1 MTKKMDTGV
10 PELNPIPVVAT
21 WYHIG
26 IDFVGP
32 LKHKSTQGN
41 CYILTVAD
49 YFSKFVQAFAC
60 SNKESSTVFSALFKL
75 FMQFGLPRVITS
87 DQGSEFNNRLDKKLM
102 KMMKIDHRLT
112 TPYHPQANGLVERFN
127 QTIQNML
134 VKFVNE
140 KKELWEDYLDTC
152 VFAYNTSKH
161 ESSKYCPF
169 AVMFGQQAL
178 LPVEIQY
185 PKEEDIVQHLD
196 HNDEVIEQH
205 FIHQTKVAQIV
216 KENILTA
223 QKRQKQVYD
232 RKHHN
237 PATFKVG
244 ALVLRKDMKRKKRA
258 GGKMDYKWQGPY
270 KVVKSVGKG
279 IFQILN
285 TNDIKQTLKVHGTHM
300 KLFYPPKK
308 ATGCISTSHDES
320 DNSGNTSV
328 RSGKGSISHDP
339 SASVSDKEPCNSIS
353 QYDDNI
359 KTDQIEE
366 DNTSVVTHNTCTHT
380 SKSHNPTVSIISH
393 EPSATKS
400 DKDPILTSQCDEDT
414 KTKILDQMD
423 DGNISV
429 LLHAR
434 TSHDQSDSSS
444 RTSISYDPSSIMS
457 DKEPSY
463 PSLISRWDEED
474 ITHCKNLVRMNK
486 EQGHNVS
493 VAINVNC
500 PLVYSSPKQ
509 AGGYFP
515 EFGSF
520 SAPALSPIYSQKLEH
535 NEFKI
540 KPTSDKGKRVVDM
553 IFSPPKHIVTKRK
566 LNFSD
571 SPDTNSVKPLRRR
584 RKLIK
589 RCEEFQKNTIT
600 KPPTIAEPSVVA
612 PMIATTTETVESKI
626 TATPNVTATMSTAVT
641 GMINTAGANNGSII
655 PLTAYDQ
662 LKAIWKRKPCYVIKA
677 RFGHLAIH
685 QGSFHNLK
693 GNNWLNDEIVN
704 GYLRMLVE
712 LRNDS
717 FAVLSQTI
725 TAWVNRSK
733 SGKSSHL
740 LSKAINMEEKKFYYI
755 DPLGPSRAIRGAY
768 TGLKRF
774 FAMTYNCVGQ
784 DNISLDKFELI
795 QLKKGV
801 QKPGDS
807 FNCGVLS
814 LKIAEQLLNFNR
826 IDEDAILQMNMK
838 KARIDIGTALLTN
851 SIDMTE
857 RCIMCGR
864 SEESFQHEDY
874 TDRWIQCGN
883 CNAWV
888 HVICS
893 GVTVDDPSAPSYE
906 FNCIDCVKQRKDF
919 TH

>member
-1 MTKKMDTGV
+1 MTPVKVRYILDPKEKERILRGCHVHPTSGHMGTKKTQARITERYMWQGVGKDVKAFVKECDVCQRMTKKMDTGV

-169 AVMFGQQAL
+169 AVMFGRQAL

-196 HNDEVIEQH
+196 RNDEVIEQH

-285 TNDIKQTLKVHGTHM
+285 TNDIKQTLKVHGTHL

-474 ITHCKNLVRMNK
+474 ITHCKDLVRMNK

-589 RCEEFQKNTIT
+589 RCEEFQKNTVT

-740 LSKAINMEEKKFYYI
+740 LSKETLSTKVFIVGMYNRGENHWILIAINMEEKKFYYI

-768 TGLKRF
+768 TEG
-774 FAMTYNCVGQ
+774 
-784 DNISLDKFELI
+784 SLL
-795 QLKKGV
+795 
-801 QKPGDS
+801 
-807 FNCGVLS
+807 
-814 LKIAEQLLNFNR
+814 
-826 IDEDAILQMNMK
+826 
-838 KARIDIGTALLTN
+838 
-851 SIDMTE
+851 
-857 RCIMCGR
+857 
-864 SEESFQHEDY
+864 
-874 TDRWIQCGN
+874 
-883 CNAWV
+883 
-888 HVICS
+888 
-893 GVTVDDPSAPSYE
+893 
-906 FNCIDCVKQRKDF
+906 
-919 TH
+919 

>member
-1 MTKKMDTGV
+1 
-10 PELNPIPVVAT
+10 
-21 WYHIG
+21 
-26 IDFVGP
+26 
-32 LKHKSTQGN
+32 
-41 CYILTVAD
+41 
-49 YFSKFVQAFAC
+49 
-60 SNKESSTVFSALFKL
+60 
-75 FMQFGLPRVITS
+75 
-87 DQGSEFNNRLDKKLM
+87 
-102 KMMKIDHRLT
+102 
-112 TPYHPQANGLVERFN
+112 
-127 QTIQNML
+127 
-134 VKFVNE
+134 
-140 KKELWEDYLDTC
+140 
-152 VFAYNTSKH
+152 
-161 ESSKYCPF
+161 
-169 AVMFGQQAL
+169 
-178 LPVEIQY
+178 
-185 PKEEDIVQHLD
+185 
-196 HNDEVIEQH
+196 
-205 FIHQTKVAQIV
+205 
-216 KENILTA
+216 
-223 QKRQKQVYD
+223 
-232 RKHHN
+232 
-237 PATFKVG
+237 
-244 ALVLRKDMKRKKRA
+244 
-258 GGKMDYKWQGPY
+258 
-270 KVVKSVGKG
+270 
-279 IFQILN
+279 
-285 TNDIKQTLKVHGTHM
+285 
-300 KLFYPPKK
+300 
-308 ATGCISTSHDES
+308 
-320 DNSGNTSV
+320 
-328 RSGKGSISHDP
+328 
-339 SASVSDKEPCNSIS
+339 
-353 QYDDNI
+353 
-359 KTDQIEE
+359 
-366 DNTSVVTHNTCTHT
+366 
-380 SKSHNPTVSIISH
+380 
-393 EPSATKS
+393 
-400 DKDPILTSQCDEDT
+400 
-414 KTKILDQMD
+414 MD

-474 ITHCKNLVRMNK
+474 ITHCKDLVRMNK

-589 RCEEFQKNTIT
+589 RCEEFQKNTVT

-626 TATPNVTATMSTAVT
+626 TATPNVTATTSTAVT

-740 LSKAINMEEKKFYYI
+740 LSKETLSTKVFIVGMYNRGENHWILIAINMEEKKFYYI

-774 FAMTYNCVGQ
+774 FAMRYNCVGQ
-784 DNISLDKFELI
+784 DNVSLDNFELI